1 MKCKKKVNANPIN
14 YVFRLQRTRKPPPH
28 SAARFFFGFLPI
40 FLDFFSNGYGFL
52 PNFFLRI
59 SWRKKILRLQR
70 THKQAHIICR
80 QFLHQFA
87 KETKRSDISHQ
98 NLEQPKKSGHLKHCL
113 FQTKWI
119 YCFCGHNLIPNLI
132 VDFSFI
138 AHEPALHLFAIAG
151 LPPLPD

>member
-1 MKCKKKVNANPIN
+1 MQIQSIMYSGSNGHASPLLI
-14 YVFRLQRTRKPPPH
+14 PPPD
-28 SAARFFFGFLPI
+28 SFLDFFLFLWISSEMVTIFFLIFFFGFPEEKNNL
-40 FLDFFSNGYGFL
+40 
-52 PNFFLRI
+52 
-59 SWRKKILRLQR
+59 LRLQR
-70 THKQAHIICR
+70 THKQAHLICR

-98 NLEQPKKSGHLKHCL
+98 NLEQPKKSGNLKHCL